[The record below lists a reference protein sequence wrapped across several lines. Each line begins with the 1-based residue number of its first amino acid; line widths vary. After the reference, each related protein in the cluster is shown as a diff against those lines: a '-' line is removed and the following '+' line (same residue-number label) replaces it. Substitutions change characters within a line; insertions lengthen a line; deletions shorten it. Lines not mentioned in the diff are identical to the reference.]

1 MVYELVLPTLDL
13 DFSVQL
19 HRLVPIRSRQDA
31 LASFVRQSRV
41 QLAELTEQLQVS
53 RGSARW
59 SD

>member
-19 HRLVPIRSRQDA
+19 HRFVPIRSRQDA

-41 QLAELTEQLQVS
+41 QLAELTEQLQV
-53 RGSARW
+53 G
-59 SD
+59 